1 MTKKKTNRRKGNR
14 AAWAVLI
21 CAAVVAAVLIGIPVM
36 GRLIDAA
43 GGTLPEQTAVSG
55 ISIGGQTRAQAIKT
69 LDNTVGACYRGNDM
83 VVTLPGTALRIT
95 PQASQITLDAAA
107 LVDAAFDGSG
117 ELELGPYVQ
126 LNEGS
131 IRSLLREEGA
141 RRGASYS
148 DFQYHL
154 SGSSPALDEAHF
166 DENAPC
172 PVLEL
177 TLGTSGYVLDE
188 NALFDRIL
196 NAYTQGYFTV
206 DGTDLLTEKIPEAP
220 DLKQLQEQVCT
231 AGVNASLDPATKEL
245 IPGSY
250 GLNFDLSEAQKQLR
264 QAAPGQTLQ
273 IPLTYAAPEVMG
285 QEAYFQ
291 DVLGFCQTPHN
302 TNEKRNNNL
311 RLACAAL
318 NGVVLQ
324 PGEIL
329 SYNETLGERTKER
342 GYLPAPAYSGT
353 ALVDTP
359 GGGICQ
365 VSSTLYL
372 SALYAE
378 LEIVDRVSHGYP
390 ASYIPVGLD
399 ATVSWGKPDLKIQ
412 NSWDYPVK
420 LVAEECD
427 GFVRVW
433 IMGTETRDYYIRMAY
448 GSSGDCYAKSHICKY
463 DSQTDELLSKE
474 DGALSSYLSISVQA
488 RGEIGS
494 NEAYINGNVRE
505 QPPCTPTP
513 ETLEAA
519 KNYQKPNQNG

>member
-1 MTKKKTNRRKGNR
+1 MTTKNSARRKSDR
-14 AAWAVLI
+14 AAWAGLI
-21 CAAVVAAVLIGIPVM
+21 CAAVVAAVLLAIPVI
-36 GRLIDAA
+36 GRLLDAA
-43 GGTLPEQTAVSG
+43 GGKLPEQTIVSG

-69 LDNTVGACYRGNDM
+69 LDSTVGACYRGNDM
-83 VVTLPGTALRIT
+83 VVTLRGHTLRIT
-95 PQASQITLDAAA
+95 PQASQITLDAQA
-107 LVDAAFDGSG
+107 LVDAAFEGKAL
-117 ELELGPYVQ
+117 ELEPYVQ
-126 LNEGS
+126 LNGGK

-141 RRGASYS
+141 QYGASYS
-148 DFQYHL
+148 DFQYRL
-154 SGSSPALDEAHF
+154 TGSSPALDEAHF

-177 TLGTSGYVLDE
+177 TLGTSGYALDE
-188 NALFDRIL
+188 ETLYNRIL
-196 NAYTQGYFTV
+196 EAYTDGYFTV
-206 DGTDLLTEKIPEAP
+206 DGSDLVTEKVPEAP
-220 DLKQLQEQVCT
+220 DLEQLREQACT
-231 AGVNASLDPATKEL
+231 AAVNASLNPDTREL

-250 GLNFDLSEAQKQLR
+250 GLDFDLSDAQKQLNE
-264 QAAPGQTLQ
+264 ASPGQTLQ
-273 IPLTYAAPEVMG
+273 IPLHYVTPEVMG
-285 QEAYFQ
+285 QEAYFG

-324 PGEIL
+324 PGETL

-353 ALVDTP
+353 DLVDTP

-390 ASYIPVGLD
+390 ASYIPIGLD
-399 ATVSWGKPDLKIQ
+399 ATVSWGRPDLKIQ
-412 NSWDYPVK
+412 NNRDYPIK
-420 LVAEECD
+420 IVAEECD

-433 IMGTETRDYYIRMAY
+433 IMGTETRDYYVRMAY
-448 GSSGDCYAKSHICKY
+448 GSSSDHYAKSYVCKY
-463 DSQTDELLSKE
+463 DNQTDELLSKE
-474 DGALSSYLSISVQA
+474 DGALSSYLSISVYA

-494 NEAYINGNVRE
+494 NEAYINGNIRE
-505 QPPCTPTP
+505 QPPCAPTP
-513 ETLEAA
+513 ETLEAS
-519 KNYQKPNQNG
+519 KNYQEPNQNG

>member
-1 MTKKKTNRRKGNR
+1 MTTKMTNRRKGDR
-14 AAWAVLI
+14 AVWWVCI
-21 CAAVVAAVLIGIPVM
+21 CAAVVAVVFFGIPVIGGVM
-36 GRLIDAA
+36 DAA

-55 ISIGGQTRAQAIKT
+55 ISIGGQTRAEAIKT
-69 LDNTVGACYRGNDM
+69 LDSTIGACYRSNDM
-83 VVTLPGTALRIT
+83 VVTLPGHTLRIT
-95 PQASQITLDAAA
+95 PQASQITLDAEA
-107 LVDAAFDGSG
+107 LVDAAFDGG
-117 ELELGPYVQ
+117 ALELEPYVQ
-126 LNEGS
+126 LNGGP
-131 IRSLLREEGA
+131 IRTLLREEGA
-141 RRGASYS
+141 KYGASYS
-148 DFQYHL
+148 DFQYQL
-154 SGSSPALDEAHF
+154 TGSSPALDEAHF

-188 NALFDRIL
+188 EALYSRIL
-196 NAYTQGYFTV
+196 EAYTDGYFTV
-206 DGTDLLTEKIPEAP
+206 DGTDLVTEKIPEAP
-220 DLKQLQEQVCT
+220 DLEQLREQACT
-231 AGVNASLDPATKEL
+231 AGVNARVNPDTMEL

-250 GLNFDLSEAQKQLR
+250 GLDFDLIEVQEQLR

-273 IPLTYAAPEVMG
+273 IPLTYTAPEVMG

-302 TNEKRNNNL
+302 TNEKRNANL

-324 PGEIL
+324 PGQTL

-353 ALVDTP
+353 DLVDTP

-372 SALYAE
+372 SAMYAE

-390 ASYIPVGLD
+390 ASYIPIGLD
-399 ATVSWGKPDLKIQ
+399 ATVSWGRPDLKIQ
-412 NSWDYPVK
+412 NSWDYPIK
-420 LVAEECD
+420 IVAEECD

-433 IMGTETRDYYIRMAY
+433 IMGTETRDYYVRMAY
-448 GSSGDCYAKSHICKY
+448 GSSSDRYAKSYVCKY
-463 DSQTDELLSKE
+463 DNQTDELLSKE
-474 DGALSSYLSISVQA
+474 DGALSSYLSISVYA
-488 RGEIGS
+488 KGEIGS

-519 KNYQKPNQNG
+519 KNYQEPNQNG

>member
-1 MTKKKTNRRKGNR
+1 MTTKKPNCRKGDR
-14 AAWAVLI
+14 AVWGVCI
-21 CAAVVAAVLIGIPVM
+21 CAAAVAAVLLAIPVI
-36 GRLIDAA
+36 GRVLDAA
-43 GGTLPEQTAVSG
+43 GGKLPEQTAVSG
-55 ISIGGQTRAQAIKT
+55 ISLGGQTRAQAVRT
-69 LDNTVGACYRGNDM
+69 LDSTIGACYRGNDM
-83 VVTLPGTALRIT
+83 AVALRGHTLRIT
-95 PQASQITLDAAA
+95 PQASQITLDAQA
-107 LVDAAFDGSG
+107 LVDAAFEGG
-117 ELELGPYVQ
+117 ALELEPYVR
-126 LNEGS
+126 LNGGR

-141 RRGASYS
+141 QYGAACS
-148 DFQYHL
+148 DFQYRL
-154 SGSSPALDEAHF
+154 TGSSPALDEAHF

-188 NALFDRIL
+188 EALYTRIL
-196 NAYTQGYFTV
+196 EAYTDGYFTV
-206 DGTDLLTEKIPEAP
+206 DGTDLVTEKIPEAP
-220 DLKQLQEQVCT
+220 DLEQLREQVRT
-231 AGVNASLDPATKEL
+231 AAVNASLNPDTGEL

-250 GLNFDLSEAQKQLR
+250 GLDFDLSEAQQQLKA
-264 QAAPGQTLQ
+264 AAPGQTLQ
-273 IPLTYAAPEVMG
+273 IPLHYVAPEVMG
-285 QEAYFQ
+285 QEAYFG
-291 DVLGFCQTPHN
+291 DVLGFCQTPHG

-329 SYNETLGERTKER
+329 SYNETLGERTRER

-353 ALVDTP
+353 DLVDTP

-390 ASYIPVGLD
+390 ASYIPIGLD
-399 ATVSWGKPDLKIQ
+399 ATVSWGRPDLKIQ
-412 NSWDYPVK
+412 NSWDFPIK
-420 LVAEECD
+420 IVAEECG

-448 GSSGDCYAKSHICKY
+448 GSSSDRYARSYVCKY

-474 DGALSSYLSISVQA
+474 DGALSSYLSISVYA

-494 NEAYINGNVRE
+494 NEAYINGSVRE
-505 QPPCTPTP
+505 QPPCPPTP
-513 ETLEAA
+513 ETLAA
-519 KNYQKPNQNG
+519 SKNNRKPNQNG

>member
-1 MTKKKTNRRKGNR
+1 MTKKKTSRRKGSR
-14 AAWAVLI
+14 AAWGVCI
-21 CAAVVAAVLIGIPVM
+21 CAAAVAVVLLAIPVI
-36 GRLIDAA
+36 REILDAA

-55 ISIGGQTRAQAIKT
+55 ISLGGQTRAEAIKT
-69 LDNTVGACYRGNDM
+69 LDSTAGACYRGNDM
-83 VVTLPGTALRIT
+83 VVTLPGRTLRIT
-95 PQASQITLDAAA
+95 PQASQITLDAEA
-107 LVDAAFDGSG
+107 LVDAVFDGG
-117 ELELGPYVQ
+117 ALELSPYVQ
-126 LNEGS
+126 LNGGH

-141 RRGASYS
+141 RYGASYS
-148 DFQYHL
+148 DFQYQL
-154 SGSSPALDEAHF
+154 TGNSPALDEAHF

-188 NALFDRIL
+188 EALYNRIL
-196 NAYTQGYFTV
+196 EAYTQGYFTV
-206 DGTDLLTEKIPEAP
+206 DGTDLVTEKIPEAP
-220 DLKQLQEQVCT
+220 DLKQLREQVCT
-231 AGVNASLDPATKEL
+231 AGVNASLNPDTKEL

-250 GLNFDLSEAQKQLR
+250 GLDFDTSETQKQLR

-273 IPLTYAAPEVMG
+273 IPLTYAVPEVIG
-285 QEAYFQ
+285 QEAYFR

-311 RLACAAL
+311 RLACATL

-353 ALVDTP
+353 DLVDTP

-372 SALYAE
+372 SAMYAE
-378 LEIVDRVSHGYP
+378 LGIVDRVSHGYP
-390 ASYIPVGLD
+390 ASYIPIGLD

-412 NSWDYPVK
+412 NNRDYPIK
-420 LVAEECD
+420 IVAEECD

-433 IMGTETRDYYIRMAY
+433 IMGTETRDYYVRMAF
-448 GSSGDCYAKSHICKY
+448 GSSSDHYAKSYVCKY

-474 DGALSSYLSISVQA
+474 DGALSSYLSISVYA

-505 QPPCTPTP
+505 QSPCTPTP
-513 ETLEAA
+513 ETLEAS
-519 KNYQKPNQNG
+519 KDYRQPNQNG

>member
-1 MTKKKTNRRKGNR
+1 MTRNKTDRRTSDR
-14 AAWAVLI
+14 AVWVVSI
-21 CAAVVAAVLIGIPVM
+21 CAAVAAAVLLGIPVI
-36 GRLIDAA
+36 GGLLDAA
-43 GGTLPEQTAVSG
+43 GGKLPEQTVVSG

-69 LDNTVGACYRGNDM
+69 LDSTVGACYRGNDM
-83 VVTLPGTALRIT
+83 VVTLRGHTLRIT
-95 PQASQITLDAAA
+95 PQASQITLDAQA
-107 LVDAAFDGSG
+107 LVDAAFEGKAS
-117 ELELGPYVQ
+117 ELEPYVQ
-126 LNEGS
+126 LNGGK

-141 RRGASYS
+141 QYGASYS
-148 DFQYHL
+148 DFQYRL
-154 SGSSPALDEAHF
+154 TGSSPALDEAHF

-177 TLGTSGYVLDE
+177 TLGTSGYALDE
-188 NALFDRIL
+188 ETLYNRIL
-196 NAYTQGYFTV
+196 EAYTDGYFTV
-206 DGTDLLTEKIPEAP
+206 DGSDLVTEKVPEAP
-220 DLKQLQEQVCT
+220 DLEQLREQACT
-231 AGVNASLDPATKEL
+231 AAVNASLNPDTREL

-250 GLNFDLSEAQKQLR
+250 GLDFDLSEAQKQLNE
-264 QAAPGQTLQ
+264 AAPGQTLQ
-273 IPLTYAAPEVMG
+273 IPLAYTAPEVMG
-285 QEAYFQ
+285 QEAYFK

-311 RLACAAL
+311 RLACATL

-353 ALVDTP
+353 NLVDTP

-372 SALYAE
+372 SAMYAE

-390 ASYIPVGLD
+390 ASYIPIGLD

-412 NSWDYPVK
+412 NNRDYPIK
-420 LVAEECD
+420 IVAEECD

-433 IMGTETRDYYIRMAY
+433 IMGTETRDYYVRMAF
-448 GSSGDCYAKSHICKY
+448 GSSSDRYAKSYVCKY
-463 DSQTDELLSKE
+463 DCQTDELLSKE
-474 DGALSSYLSISVQA
+474 DGALSSYLSISVYA
-488 RGEIGS
+488 KGEIGS

-505 QPPCTPTP
+505 QPPCAPTP
-513 ETLEAA
+513 ETLEASRDY
-519 KNYQKPNQNG
+519 KQPNQNG

>member
-1 MTKKKTNRRKGNR
+1 MTTKKNNRRKGDR
-14 AAWAVLI
+14 VAWGVCI
-21 CAAVVAAVLIGIPVM
+21 CAAAVAVVLLAIPAIQGVL
-36 GRLIDAA
+36 DAA
-43 GGTLPEQTAVSG
+43 GGKLAEQTAVSG
-55 ISIGGQTRAQAIKT
+55 ISLGGQTRAQAIKT
-69 LDNTVGACYRGNDM
+69 LDSTIGACYRGNDM
-83 VVTLPGTALRIT
+83 VVTLQRHTLRIT
-95 PQASQITLDAAA
+95 PQASQITLDAEA
-107 LVDAAFDGSG
+107 LVDAAFDGG
-117 ELELGPYVQ
+117 ALELEPYVQ
-126 LNEGS
+126 LNGGQ

-141 RRGASYS
+141 RCGASYS
-148 DFQYHL
+148 DFQYRL
-154 SGSSPALDEAHF
+154 TGSTPALDEANF

-188 NALFDRIL
+188 EALYSRIL
-196 NAYTQGYFTV
+196 EAYTDGYFTV
-206 DGTDLLTEKIPEAP
+206 DGTDLVTEKIPEGP
-220 DLKQLQEQVCT
+220 DLEQLREQTCT
-231 AGVNASLDPATKEL
+231 AAVNASLNPDTREL

-250 GLNFDLSEAQKQLR
+250 GLDFDEDEAKRQLKE
-264 QAAPGQTLQ
+264 AAAGQTLQ
-273 IPLTYAAPEVMG
+273 IPLAYTAPEVMG

-291 DVLGFCQTPHN
+291 DVLGFCQTPHS

-353 ALVDTP
+353 NLVDTP

-412 NSWDYPVK
+412 NSWDYPIK
-420 LVAEECD
+420 IVAEECD

-433 IMGTETRDYYIRMAY
+433 IMGTETRDYYVRMAY
-448 GSSGDCYAKSHICKY
+448 SSSSDRYAKSYVCKY

-474 DGALSSYLSISVQA
+474 DGALSSYLSINICTN
-488 RGEIGS
+488 GEIGC
-494 NEAYINGNVRE
+494 NEAYINGNIRE